1 MDQAELTLLVNMRYE
16 ELGIQQGSCATQ
28 KAQLNQQEKVLLAE
42 RDKAVKALQ
51 ENPSDDTRKAK
62 QKCDV
67 RDSRFFPFT
76 NYLEMSKKF
85 VAF

>member
-51 ENPSDDTRKAK
+51 ENPFFKPTRERKLVPTGPLDFLK
-62 QKCDV
+62 
-67 RDSRFFPFT
+67 S
-76 NYLEMSKKF
+76 
-85 VAF
+85 